1 MEDDGCAAMVFR
13 KDSGEGGT
21 DLVCLMTGIDV
32 EVDFIDRHA
41 DGLLELGHRYD
52 AVG

>member
-1 MEDDGCAAMVFR
+1 MEDDRGVAMVFR

-21 DLVCLMTGIDV
+21 DFVCLMTGIDV

-41 DGLLELGHRYD
+41 DGLFELGHRND

>member
-21 DLVCLMTGIDV
+21 DLVCLMAGIDL